1 MTMLHVG
8 DLEMYYETLGS
19 GDPVLLLHGLGSSSK
34 GWVLQ
39 REPFAA
45 RHHVILTDLRGHGRT
60 DRPPGPYSVP
70 MFAGDVLGLL
80 DALELRAVNV
90 VGLSMG
96 GMVGF
101 QLAVDHPDRVKSLV
115 AVNAGPALVPSTLRD
130 RFGLWQRRILVNLLP
145 MGKIADTIGNRLFPE
160 PGQAEFLRLFKEGF
174 LENDKAGYKAATRAL
189 IGWSVAD
196 RIDRIS
202 CPVLVVSADQDYTPV
217 SAKQEFVSRMPTA
230 RLAVVEHS
238 HHATPI
244 DQAETFNELV
254 LSFLAQVDR

>member
-1 MTMLHVG
+1 MSVCGELAV
-8 DLEMYYETLGS
+8 YYVTRGS
-19 GDPVLLLHGLGSSSK
+19 GDAVLLLDGLGSRSE
-34 GWVLQ
+34 GWVVQ
-39 REPFAA
+39 RGPFSA
-45 RHHVILTDLRGHGRT
+45 RHRVVLTDLRGHGRT
-60 DRPPGPYSVP
+60 GRPPGPYSVP

-80 DALELRAVNV
+80 DVLELPAVNV

-130 RFGLWQRRILVNLLP
+130 RFGLWQRRVLVDLLP
-145 MGKIADTIGNRLFPE
+145 MGKIADTIGSRLFPE
-160 PGQAEFLRLFKEGF
+160 PGQAEFLRMFKEGF

-196 RIDRIS
+196 RIDPIT

-254 LSFLAQVDR
+254 LTFLAQLDR